1 MSSERWRCFVAVP
14 IGEDVRRA
22 LAAAVVRWEAN
33 ADLRWVPPESWH
45 LTLAFLGAIDAASVG
60 GVCATIADV
69 ARRHQPVRLL
79 GGGLGAFPSAA
90 RARVVWYGLDD
101 GAGRLAAI
109 ARDLAAGL
117 ALDDGAPRFRGHVTM
132 ARVRRGS
139 ADLRDWLK
147 DASASAPDLAMEVR
161 QVDLMRSHLGSGA
174 PRYERL
180 ASMDLGGGAR
190 A

>member
-1 MSSERWRCFVAVP
+1 MSCERWRCFVAVS
-14 IGEDVRRA
+14 IDEDVRRA
-22 LAAAVVRWEAN
+22 LAAAAVRWQAN
-33 ADLRWVPPESWH
+33 TDLRWVLPESWH
-45 LTLAFLGAIDAASVG
+45 LTLAFLGAIDAASVEA
-60 GVCATIADV
+60 VRRTIAHV
-69 ARRHQPVRLL
+69 ARRHQPLRLL

-117 ALDDGAPRFRGHVTM
+117 AIDDAAPRFRGHVTM
-132 ARVRRGS
+132 ARVHRGS
-139 ADLRDWLK
+139 ADLRAWLEA
-147 DASASAPDLAMEVR
+147 ASASAPDLAMEVR
-161 QVDLMRSHLGSGA
+161 QVDLMRSHLGDGA

-180 ASMDLGGGAR
+180 ASMNLGGGAH